1 MKLTDQIIEKS
12 KSSISQQGMI
22 PPCTGQGPV
31 APATRRLAYFATL
44 ALMTLLIALS
54 VIHPAYA
61 EDLLVGG
68 KEVVNDTFGQDST
81 FSKWLILGEAVVA
94 LLIYIKTKNMMVLA
108 GVVVVIV
115 FLNIVF
121 GLVA

>member
-1 MKLTDQIIEKS
+1 MVVKNTALTR
-12 KSSISQQGMI
+12 
-22 PPCTGQGPV
+22 QGPV
-31 APATRRLAYFATL
+31 APATRRLAYFAMM
-44 ALMTLLIALS
+44 ALVSLCIALAI
-54 VIHPAYA
+54 IHPAYA
-61 EDLLVGG
+61 EDLLVSG

>member
-1 MKLTDQIIEKS
+1 MALKNTALTR
-12 KSSISQQGMI
+12 QGS
-22 PPCTGQGPV
+22 V
-31 APATRRLAYFATL
+31 APATHRLAYFATL